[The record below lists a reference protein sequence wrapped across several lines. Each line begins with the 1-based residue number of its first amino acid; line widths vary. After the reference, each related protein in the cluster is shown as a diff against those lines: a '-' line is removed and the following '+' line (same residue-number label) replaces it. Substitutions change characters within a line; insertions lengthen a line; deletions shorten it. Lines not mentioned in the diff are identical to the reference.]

1 VEQVLEYSRQQDISR
16 EALYLTPLVRES
28 LETFRL
34 SLAPSI
40 QLDTRLTADQECVAV
55 NAAQIQQVMMNLLQN
70 AAQAMPKGGV
80 ITVTLKCGAD
90 RHALPKGIPADC
102 LCLTVSDTGGGIPN
116 DAVERIFEP
125 FFTTKRSRGGTG
137 MGLAVVYSIVTGSG
151 GTITVDSAPG
161 TGTTFTVLLPR
172 VPPPAA
178 APTDEGCFIHG
189 ACRTLLLVDDDS
201 GALSAMARTLRNAN
215 FEVETA
221 KSGEAGLKAFSRDPS
236 RFGLVL
242 ADQSM
247 PGMNGI
253 DMATRMLAIDNRAI
267 VVICTG
273 HVEPALEKQARGKG
287 VVDFAIKPL
296 APQSLVKM
304 VRKYCP

>member
-1 VEQVLEYSRQQDISR
+1 
-16 EALYLTPLVRES
+16 
-28 LETFRL
+28 
-34 SLAPSI
+34 
-40 QLDTRLTADQECVAV
+40 
-55 NAAQIQQVMMNLLQN
+55 M
-70 AAQAMPKGGV
+70 
-80 ITVTLKCGAD
+80 
-90 RHALPKGIPADC
+90 
-102 LCLTVSDTGGGIPN
+102 GGGISTE
-116 DAVERIFEP
+116 AMERIFEP

-137 MGLAVVYSIVTGSG
+137 MGLAVVHSIVTGSG
-151 GTITVDSAPG
+151 GTITVDSGPDA
-161 TGTTFTVLLPR
+161 GTTFTILLPR
-172 VPPPAA
+172 VPPPVS
-178 APTDEGCFIHG
+178 APADEGCVVQG
-189 ACRTLLLVDDDS
+189 TCSTLLLVDDDS

-221 KSGEAGLKAFSRDPS
+221 ESGEAGLKAFSRDPG

-253 DMATRMLAIDNRAI
+253 DMATRMLAIDSRAI

-273 HVEPALEKQARGKG
+273 HVEPALEKQARAKG

-296 APQSLVKM
+296 TPQSLVKM